1 MAELKVNEL
10 KKYSLGCCLKRLRWK
25 NGFTQQKLAELIGC
39 SQSAVSTWESE
50 SCVPHG
56 QTLEKMIKLYDLPF
70 DFFDD
75 VTEYKTQ
82 TA

>member
-1 MAELKVNEL
+1 MTELKINEL

-70 DFFDD
+70 DFFD
-75 VTEYKTQ
+75 ESLEFSFSEK
-82 TA
+82 